1 MLNDE
6 VGWLS
11 NFTPYSGTSSI
22 EMEQADNALLAGH
35 LNVVRG
41 LLNCD
46 GVSTTLKNFRKII
59 LQKLYRHK
67 IHFLILL
74 FANGISGKPKRSRE
88 TINTRPS

>member
-46 GVSTTLKNFRKII
+46 GVSTNL
-59 LQKLYRHK
+59 
-67 IHFLILL
+67 
-74 FANGISGKPKRSRE
+74 
-88 TINTRPS
+88 